1 MFGLQYYTNIQVDE
15 GVPSSP
21 AVSVGYH
28 ILSAPEKGWKWIWMT
43 WLVMA
48 DHGLP
53 GNWGNG
59 DVSYMSIHELHL
71 SMAMKP
77 CVGPPLFKSGSNR
90 VNLHTSAI
98 QHHWVSGT
106 KSWLSHGYG
115 PKPHRFT
122 AGWKAL
128 WKFRVKDAQQLDA
141 CDVTSLHDWIYLNTE
156 AERLRRYSKHHKHQ
170 KTINSPWSRKHPF
183 QSYIGARWVAEMRA
197 DASMECEA
205 FRTHHRADIVYV
217 VTWMAVIVLWLLQ
230 LLWCWAA
237 DIWGA
242 LIWH

>member
-1 MFGLQYYTNIQVDE
+1 MNDMAG
-15 GVPSSP
+15 
-21 AVSVGYH
+21 H
-28 ILSAPEKGWKWIWMT
+28 GWS
-43 WLVMA
+43 WLA
-48 DHGLP
+48 RQLRE
-53 GNWGNG
+53 WRCKL
-59 DVSYMSIHELHL
+59 HELHL
-71 SMAMKP
+71 SMAVKP
-77 CVGPPLFKSGSNR
+77 CLGPPLFKSGSNP

-128 WKFRVKDAQQLDA
+128 WKFRVSIHWVKDAQQLDA

-156 AERLRRYSKHHKHQ
+156 AERLRRYSKHHNHQ

>member
-1 MFGLQYYTNIQVDE
+1 M
-15 GVPSSP
+15 
-21 AVSVGYH
+21 
-28 ILSAPEKGWKWIWMT
+28 
-43 WLVMA
+43 
-48 DHGLP
+48 
-53 GNWGNG
+53 
-59 DVSYMSIHELHL
+59 SYICQWRWSH
-71 SMAMKP
+71 A
-77 CVGPPLFKSGSNR
+77 SGRRSSNR
-90 VNLHTSAI
+90 VQIESTYTHPQSSTIGCL
-98 QHHWVSGT
+98 VP

-128 WKFRVKDAQQLDA
+128 WKFRASIHWVKDAQQLDA

-217 VTWMAVIVLWLLQ
+217 VTWMAVIVLGLLQ